1 MDETECEAILDRNPF
16 DKFARLRLSQ
26 IWIWEERNLV
36 EAKKLLESIL
46 NSDQKFMRCDI
57 FELLGDLEFY
67 ETNKNYP
74 LALEN
79 YKTAHYAKR
88 DNIDII
94 IKMAKVHEKLRE
106 FDESIVYLKK
116 ALSKDKT
123 NFIANY
129 RLGCLYIRNN
139 MKDEGLMHLKEAHR
153 LDPEDVDT
161 MIKLGEIYSRDD
173 HKLDQAQ

>member
-1 MDETECEAILDRNPF
+1 M
-16 DKFARLRLSQ
+16 K
-26 IWIWEERNLV
+26 
-36 EAKKLLESIL
+36 
-46 NSDQKFMRCDI
+46 CDI

-106 FDESIVYLKK
+106 FDESISYLKK
-116 ALSKDKT
+116 AL
-123 NFIANY
+123 
-129 RLGCLYIRNN
+129 
-139 MKDEGLMHLKEAHR
+139 
-153 LDPEDVDT
+153 
-161 MIKLGEIYSRDD
+161 
-173 HKLDQAQ
+173 